1 MTIYYYNNMGIIGHV
16 CTCELYGGNVRLR
29 LHRRGAYVCWLYGE
43 HSDVRWCRALAV
55 RWVELIES

>member
-1 MTIYYYNNMGIIGHV
+1 MGIIGHV